1 MMDGNYKLD
10 HIKDGFTQFAA
21 DNVEYNNDSLDDKGT
36 FHEMGII
43 ACSVRTYLTME

>member
-21 DNVEYNNDSLDDKGT
+21 VNVDYNNDTLDDKRT

-43 ACSVRTYLTME
+43 ACSVWTYLTRD